1 MSPYQYVLQKVF
13 VTLKP
18 SSYDGVGVF
27 ALKDIPK
34 NTSLFDPWEGET
46 GIYQLTEQEINSLPK
61 KLRKHIRDIFLY
73 HPDFPNNRG
82 TLIELT
88 KGCHWIYTTPY
99 YFVNSS
105 LQEDHNFDKDT
116 YLTVRDIKEGQEI
129 VSNYKR
135 FEKNKT
141 LI

>member
-27 ALKDIPK
+27 ALKDIP
-34 NTSLFDPWEGET
+34 N
-46 GIYQLTEQEINSLPK
+46 NS
-61 KLRKHIRDIFLY
+61 
-73 HPDFPNNRG
+73 G

-116 YLTVRDIKEGQEI
+116 YLTVKNIKEGQEI
-129 VSNYKR
+129 LSNYKR

>member
-13 VTLKP
+13 VKLKP

-34 NTSLFDPWEGET
+34 NTSLFEPWEGET
-46 GIYQLTEQEINSLPK
+46 GIYELTEKEINSLPK
-61 KLRKHIRDIFLY
+61 KLKEHIRDIFLY
-73 HPDFPNNRG
+73 HPDFPNNSG

-99 YFVNSS
+99 YFVNSGGKDAN
-105 LQEDHNFDKDT
+105 LDKDT
-116 YLTVRDIKEGQEI
+116 LLTLRDIKAREEI
-129 VSNYKR
+129 LSNYGRYERMSKD
-135 FEKNKT
+135 